1 QVTTMLSQEERE
13 LYQRQLIINGWGK
26 EAQEKIKNTHLFI
39 AGAGGLASPAALYCA
54 VAGFGKITICD
65 FDTISLS
72 NLNRQILHNHT
83 RMGMHKADSAYATL
97 TQTNPYIHVEI
108 KNIKITTRNIQA
120 LIENSHII
128 LDCLDNF
135 ETRHIL
141 NKACFQLQ
149 KPLIHAGVEGFSGQL
164 TVVIPHQT
172 PCLSCFLPKK
182 SNKKPIPI
190 VGVTPG
196 VMGTLQAMEAIKLV
210 TGLGA
215 VTTGKLLLFDGLA
228 MRFSSISLEQNP
240 ACKVCGK

>member
-1 QVTTMLSQEERE
+1 MLSQEELE

-97 TQTNPYIHVEI
+97 TQANPYIQVEI
-108 KNIKITTRNIQA
+108 KNTKITTRNIQA

-141 NKACFQLQ
+141 NKACLQLH

-190 VGVTPG
+190 AGVTPG

-240 ACKVCGK
+240 SCKVCRK